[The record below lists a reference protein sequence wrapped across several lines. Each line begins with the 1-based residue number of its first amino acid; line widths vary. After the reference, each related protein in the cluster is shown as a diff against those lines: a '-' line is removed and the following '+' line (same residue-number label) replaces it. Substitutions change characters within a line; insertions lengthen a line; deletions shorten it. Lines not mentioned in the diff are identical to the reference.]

1 MTDSLQFGDARS
13 NVSKKQGES
22 NGHAQCIHNVIP
34 VDVFMTSPTSG
45 KTLRFQRFRGAGYDY
60 TRQLN
65 WIVIGDGL
73 SSSEVAGRLQVAL
86 VK

>member
-22 NGHAQCIHNVIP
+22 NGHAHGIHNVISI
-34 VDVFMTSPTSG
+34 DVFMTSPTRSE
-45 KTLRFQRFRGAGYDY
+45 TLRFQRFRGTGYDY
-60 TRQLN
+60 RHQLN
-65 WIVIGDGL
+65 GIVTGDGL